1 MGLLVL
7 REKHMRGILAL
18 VAIVVLLLIVGVATG
33 FLNFSGQGGKLP
45 DVQVEGGKLPDVDA
59 NVGAVDVGTK
69 NETIEVPT
77 VDVKRADETSD
88 K

>member
-1 MGLLVL
+1 
-7 REKHMRGILAL
+7 MRGLLAL

-33 FLNFSGQGGKLP
+33 FLNFNQTKEARLPEVQVQGGQAP
-45 DVQVEGGKLPDVDA
+45 AFDA

-69 NETIEVPT
+69 NETIKVPT
-77 VDVKRADETSD
+77 VDVKTANETSN

>member
-1 MGLLVL
+1 
-7 REKHMRGILAL
+7 MRGLLAL
-18 VAIVVLLLIVGVATG
+18 VAIVVLLLIVAVATG
-33 FLNFSGQGGKLP
+33 FLDFSSKGGDLP
-45 DVQVEGGKLPDVDA
+45 AVKVEGGALPNVDA

-77 VDVKRADETSD
+77 VDVKTANETSD